1 FFFLSSCY
9 VSGKEVS
16 GNQFVD
22 ALDSAVRRARADVKN
37 HRILIKDAVV
47 FLQEVIVFQGKK
59 SLLLA
64 APAIPNILCNHPFSS
79 LLYTD
84 ILPAPCCS
92 SFLFFL
98 HL

>member
-1 FFFLSSCY
+1 MSSCY

-47 FLQEVIVFQGKK
+47 FLQEVMGVSQ
-59 SLLLA
+59 SLCK
-64 APAIPNILCNHPFSS
+64 PSN
-79 LLYTD
+79 
-84 ILPAPCCS
+84 
-92 SFLFFL
+92 
-98 HL
+98 

>member
-1 FFFLSSCY
+1 MSSCY

-47 FLQEVIVFQGKK
+47 FLANVNHFFTLLGKM
-59 SLLLA
+59 
-64 APAIPNILCNHPFSS
+64 
-79 LLYTD
+79 
-84 ILPAPCCS
+84 
-92 SFLFFL
+92 FFTPYGKEFFTYL
-98 HL
+98 GKQIFTS